1 MPTAQHP
8 QAKFDPIPPDL
19 DLHTLVETTPNFH
32 WVLRIS
38 AAQIRNIGPQEF
50 EKLVFIHVVH
60 GGKPLVIEK
69 WNDRLPKSLFSAE
82 WLEATYNKK
91 QENIRDIVAQT
102 DIPMTMGH
110 YLRSMKQLTNQWTP
124 SNFRDERR
132 QRLYMKDIDCPPEWQ
147 AHLQKVIP
155 PNLFYMNE
163 NVDERP
169 GARRNEDVDPFQE
182 GRSAAPAGDLM
193 SSLPEE
199 MRAQNL
205 MCYIG
210 HEGTYTPAHREM
222 CASLGQNIMVD
233 ASGDENGEKPGSS
246 IWFMTESKDREV
258 VREYFL
264 SMLGHD
270 IEIEKHFA
278 QINAWKKATF
288 PVYVVEQKVG
298 DFILVPP
305 LAPHQVWNRGT
316 RTIKVAWNRTT
327 VETLQLALHEA
338 LPKARLVCR
347 DEQYKNKAII
357 YYTLEKY
364 YKEMVD
370 AEKSADIGLLGFGQ
384 DLIKNSTR
392 MKQMAA
398 DFKALFRLFTEVLV
412 DEMFA
417 TKEKD
422 VDYIEFDSNI
432 TCSYCRANI
441 FNRFLTCKNC
451 VRQLVDG
458 DEDTYDICMECY
470 VMGRSCFC
478 VSNLSWC
485 EQWRWSDLVDRYEAW
500 RALIIKNDGYISFD
514 SSPLPLELA
523 RKMFGKK
530 SVAQICQEQLRT
542 RPWKDVSQVK
552 EPSEPEESD
561 IEIDDTGR
569 PVKKRRKRKAKKGDV
584 YRCHVCQHKDYT
596 YKLAF
601 CSNQGCTDAYC
612 YGVLYR
618 AFDMMPQEVMQN
630 ERWQCPKCLG
640 ICNCGGCRRMG
651 NGDPYIPKTTML
663 GHDTRRIADDRSV
676 ESLVDFRVHNLSW
689 LKNVG
694 DESRSLSSK
703 RMQRLQQAADAEKA
717 KQAELAG
724 EVPVLPDGALAESM
738 DAVMQQPVANGYANQ
753 GGAPGSGEATGEYVG
768 HPDVVTG
775 SQQNGD
781 HAGPAEVA
789 DMSISAIHD
798 QSSYPDPS
806 TLGRERMLGMGYY
819 EQDDSPDRILFDP
832 YQMPTAESG
841 QEIDDEPE
849 MSEYLK
855 KQLRLAKR
863 KARQEADDDPDF
875 RIPKS
880 HHKKKPKL
888 DHDDHHHGQE
898 VALSNMDP
906 ALFTGDVIMVDT
918 PADEDGATQAAAS
931 AEAAEQATQQ
941 TREPVEAPQD
951 QDGHRSH
958 SPNRPTLRHARPKIS
973 YIVDEHGE
981 EEFDEIL
988 VPRSPR
994 PPKHITGFNLENSDK
1009 DPLDLA
1015 SAAVFAMSAASVPAP
1030 QQPGTQPAVSRKRG
1044 RPPRKSDTHS
1054 ALEATSTSIPTKPQR
1069 RRGRPLRAQPSLSVG
1084 TDNGRDNAPTTDL
1097 DAQLARQL
1105 EGLDDEGEVINT
1117 ETVPTPGVADTAVA
1131 VPKRRGHPPRNPQ
1144 PQRSELAV
1152 ELASQHLLSMADK
1165 MRMKGKKFKI
1175 GTRKSSGG
1183 AKPAT
1188 PPTKEN
1194 RPQEEEA
1201 AEPPS
1206 APKSPARRAAPQAT
1220 ARAGRRNARRNQ
1232 SATDSAVEDEDF
1244 DSAAEDEAVSDDE
1257 NTPSSPR
1264 SALDESFA
1272 PSPAAVPA
1280 TAPTV
1285 EPKEASPPPAPSA
1298 SPSPS
1303 PSPFPSLSLAPSA
1316 PSPPPA
1322 PAIAAARP
1330 VRKSPAPLQRLPSGP
1345 TIVRLL
1351 ESDEEEEEY
1360 YDAYASETDD
1370 GSQMKE
1376 EQSASDAEL
1385 SAAQEPSDSDS
1396 DDDDDE
1402 DIPAYKEVSG
1412 PRRGLGTAIRGRG
1425 PAAAAAGR
1433 GRGAGRARG
1442 RGRGRGGR

>member
-1 MPTAQHP
+1 MPPAQHP

-19 DLHTLVETTPNFH
+19 DLHALVERTPNLH

-50 EKLVFIHVVH
+50 EKLVFLHVVH

-69 WNDRLPKSLFSAE
+69 WNDQLPRSLFSAE

-91 QENIRDIVAQT
+91 QESIRDIVAQT

-147 AHLQKVIP
+147 AYLQKVIP
-155 PNLFYMNE
+155 ANLFYMNE
-163 NVDERP
+163 NVDERS
-169 GARRNEDVDPFQE
+169 GARRNEDVDLFRQ
-182 GRSAAPAGDLM
+182 GRSTAPAGDLM

-205 MCYIG
+205 MCYVG

-246 IWFMTESKDREV
+246 IWFMTETKDREV

-327 VETLQLALHEA
+327 AETLQLALREA

-370 AEKSADIGLLGFGQ
+370 AEKYADIGLLRFGQ
-384 DLIKNSTR
+384 DLIKNSAR

-398 DFKALFRLFTEVLV
+398 DFKALFQLFTEVLV

-417 TKEKD
+417 TREKN
-422 VDYIEFDSNI
+422 VEYVEFDSNI

-451 VRQLVDG
+451 IRELVDG
-458 DEDTYDICMECY
+458 EEDTYDICMECY

-500 RALIIKNDGYISFD
+500 RALIIKNDGYVCFD

-523 RKMFGKK
+523 RKRFGKK
-530 SVAQICQEQLRT
+530 SVAQICQEQLRA
-542 RPWKDVSQVK
+542 RPRKDINQVK

-561 IEIDDTGR
+561 VEVDDNGR
-569 PVKKRRKRKAKKGDV
+569 PVKKKKKRKAKKGDI
-584 YRCHVCQHKDYT
+584 YRCHVCQHKDYR

-651 NGDPYIPKTTML
+651 NGNPYIPKTTML

-738 DAVMQQPVANGYANQ
+738 DAAMQQPVTNGYGNQ
-753 GGAPGSGEATGEYVG
+753 GGALGSSETTGEYIRG
-768 HPDVVTG
+768 PDAVAG
-775 SQQNGD
+775 PQRNGD
-781 HAGPAEVA
+781 HAGPVEVV
-789 DMSISAIHD
+789 DTSLSAIRD
-798 QSSYPDPS
+798 QSLYPDPS

-832 YQMPTAESG
+832 YQMPTAEG
-841 QEIDDEPE
+841 VQEIDDEPE
-849 MSEYLK
+849 MLESLK
-855 KQLRLAKR
+855 KQLRLTKR
-863 KARQEADDDPDF
+863 RARQEKDDGPDF

-888 DHDDHHHGQE
+888 DHDAQGDGQE

-906 ALFTGDVIMVDT
+906 ALLSGNVIM
-918 PADEDGATQAAAS
+918 ADALAGGDGVTQAAAS
-931 AEAAEQATQQ
+931 AEVAEQATEQAEQITEQ
-941 TREPVEAPQD
+941 THEPSEAPRGQD
-951 QDGHRSH
+951 KHRPY

-973 YIVDEHGE
+973 YTADEDGK
-981 EEFDEIL
+981 EEFNEIL
-988 VPRSPR
+988 VPRSQR
-994 PPKHITGFNLENSDK
+994 APKHITDFNAENANK

-1015 SAAVFAMSAASVPAP
+1015 SAAISAMSGADAPAP
-1030 QQPGTQPAVSRKRG
+1030 QQPSTQPAVPRKRG
-1044 RPPRKSDTHS
+1044 RPPRKPDTGS
-1054 ALEATSTSIPTKPQR
+1054 APKATAASTSEKIQR
-1069 RRGRPLRAQPSLSVG
+1069 RRGRPPRARSSPGVG
-1084 TDNGRDNAPTTDL
+1084 PDTGRDSASTTDL

-1105 EGLDDEGEVINT
+1105 EGFDDEGEAINM
-1117 ETVPTPGVADTAVA
+1117 EPVSTPRDATTAV
-1131 VPKRRGHPPRNPQ
+1131 VSTRRRSRLPRNAQ
-1144 PQRSELAV
+1144 LRRTELAV
-1152 ELASQHLLSMADK
+1152 EIPSQSMLSMADR
-1165 MRMKGKKFKI
+1165 MRLKGKKFKI
-1175 GTRKSSGG
+1175 GQRKSSGK
-1183 AKPAT
+1183 AKPAN

-1194 RPQEEEA
+1194 RPREEVA
-1201 AEPPS
+1201 SPPS
-1206 APKSPARRAAPQAT
+1206 APKSPVRKAAPRAT
-1220 ARAGRRNARRNQ
+1220 GRAGRRSTARNWH
-1232 SATDSAVEDEDF
+1232 ATDSTAEDEDF
-1244 DSAAEDEAVSDDE
+1244 DPAAEEEAISE
-1257 NTPSSPR
+1257 NEHTSSSSR
-1264 SALDESFA
+1264 SVLDESFT
-1272 PSPAAVPA
+1272 SGAAAIPA
-1280 TAPTV
+1280 TAPAI
-1285 EPKEASPPPAPSA
+1285 EPKEPSPPPAT

-1303 PSPFPSLSLAPSA
+1303 PSIAAPSLLPPTRAPAPALAAERPLR
-1316 PSPPPA
+1316 SPPP
-1322 PAIAAARP
+1322 R
-1330 VRKSPAPLQRLPSGP
+1330 RRLPSGP

-1351 ESDEEEEEY
+1351 ESDEEEAEY
-1360 YDAYASETDD
+1360 YGAYESEDD
-1370 GSQMKE
+1370 E
-1376 EQSASDAEL
+1376 ESHVQEQATSEKL
-1385 SAAQEPSDSDS
+1385 SVVQEPSDSDS
-1396 DDDDDE
+1396 DDDDDK
-1402 DIPAYKEVSG
+1402 DIPAYKQDSR
-1412 PRRGLGTAIRGRG
+1412 PSRGRGTAIRGRG
-1425 PAAAAAGR
+1425 PAAAPGGR
-1433 GRGAGRARG
+1433 GRGDW
-1442 RGRGRGGR
+1442 